1 MTKLITDRD
10 AMFPDCPIRN
20 VLSRISDKWS
30 MLVLFTLNGS
40 GVMRFN
46 ALQKSIPDIS
56 QKMLTATLRTLEVD
70 GLVKRTIYPEV
81 PPKVEYSLTQKAE
94 TLIPHIN
101 ALIGWAQDNMS
112 DIVKRRGRMLR
123 A

>member
-1 MTKLITDRD
+1 
-10 AMFPDCPIRN
+10 
-20 VLSRISDKWS
+20 